1 MLEVVDH
8 YVYPR
13 RAPKRYENS
22 MSKVEV
28 INKTKSLADYAYQHI
43 RNDIINGQLAA
54 GEKLRLEVLCK
65 RYDIGMSPLREA
77 LARLIGD
84 ALVVSESQRGF
95 WVAPLSLE
103 ELQDLAHVRALI
115 ETEALQLSITR
126 GGEEWQQ
133 RMTESFEH
141 LSEVEARLV
150 KEGDEI
156 LPEWERANR
165 AFHQTMVSEC
175 GSPWLI
181 RMLKTL
187 FQQTERYRRLS
198 MVQHESDRSVHDEH
212 TALYEAVM
220 QKNHLKACRI
230 AEMHLRRTTESV
242 ERVFQTEE
250 SDPKS

>member
-1 MLEVVDH
+1 MEV
-8 YVYPR
+8 
-13 RAPKRYENS
+13 KN
-22 MSKVEV
+22 

-84 ALVVSESQRGF
+84 ALVTSESQRGF

-103 ELQDLAHVRALI
+103 ELKDLTRVRSLI

-126 GGEEWQQ
+126 GDEEWQQ
-133 RMTESFEH
+133 RLTEVFNH
-141 LSEVEARLV
+141 LSDVEARLV
-150 KEGDEI
+150 KEGDDS
-156 LPEWERANR
+156 LPAWEEANR
-165 AFHQTMVSEC
+165 AFHETMVSEC

-220 QKNHLKACRI
+220 QKNYLKACRI
-230 AEMHLRRTTESV
+230 TEMHLQRTTESV
-242 ERVFQTEE
+242 QRAFKVSKEE
-250 SDPKS
+250 TFE